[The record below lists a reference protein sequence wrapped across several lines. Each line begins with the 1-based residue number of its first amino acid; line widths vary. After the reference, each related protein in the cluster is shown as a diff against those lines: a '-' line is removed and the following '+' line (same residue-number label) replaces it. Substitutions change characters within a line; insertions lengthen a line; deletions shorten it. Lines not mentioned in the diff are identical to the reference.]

1 VPHEHAENAGTRR
14 RRPQNRAVALD
25 PLETTSR
32 HCLKS
37 LNDFVGALLKKLRH
51 LNGVATLL
59 IKATSQRSLHL
70 RLVSP
75 GWVKPRRVHN
85 S

>member
-1 VPHEHAENAGTRR
+1 
-14 RRPQNRAVALD
+14 
-25 PLETTSR
+25 
-32 HCLKS
+32 LKS